1 MARLQRVFVDTN
13 ELFPFTIVDTL
24 LTLAEERIF
33 SWVWTDELID
43 ELIDEWE
50 RVIVREQRRSADSAA
65 AIVRVVRTFFAN
77 ERLEPSKYLPLMDES
92 LSPDPDDRVH
102 AAACLSGEVDV
113 LVTRNHRDFPLDR
126 LTEAGVAVMSS
137 DAYLVSLLGKKQRAV
152 VEAVGL
158 TASRKRN
165 PPKTPCELVADL
177 RQAGAPKFA
186 SRLTPLLGCE

>member
-13 ELFPFTIVDTL
+13 ELFPFTIMDTL
-24 LTLAEERIF
+24 LSLAEERIF

-43 ELIDEWE
+43 EWE
-50 RVIVREQRRSADSAA
+50 RVIVREQRRSTDSAA
-65 AIVRVVRTFFAN
+65 AIVKVVRTFFAN

-126 LTEAGVAVMSS
+126 LTEARVAVMSS
-137 DAYLVSLLGKKQRAV
+137 DDYLVSLLGKKQRAV

-186 SRLTPLLGCE
+186 SRLMPLLGCEWS